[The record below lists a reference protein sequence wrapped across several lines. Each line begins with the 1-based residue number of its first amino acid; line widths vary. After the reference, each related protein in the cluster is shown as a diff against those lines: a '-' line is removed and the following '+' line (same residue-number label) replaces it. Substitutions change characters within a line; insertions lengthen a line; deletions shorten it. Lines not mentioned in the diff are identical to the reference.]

1 MLRVKLD
8 GKAIS
13 GICDSPGQDGC
24 KVAIDSGTSGI
35 TAPTDELRVLNQALN
50 IDPSCTN
57 FDSLPTLTFEM
68 ARAGT
73 DGRHPDNIVA
83 LNIEPEDYVQ
93 RRRANNWE
101 GQDLHV
107 CSSVALAL
115 DVAAPRGPLWVLGD
129 AFLRVYTYSTNCFEK
144 MRRKII
150 F

>member
-1 MLRVKLD
+1 
-8 GKAIS
+8 
-13 GICDSPGQDGC
+13 
-24 KVAIDSGTSGI
+24 
-35 TAPTDELRVLNQALN
+35 
-50 IDPSCTN
+50 
-57 FDSLPTLTFEM
+57 M

-129 AFLRVYTYSTNCFEK
+129 AFLRVYYTVFDRGAHSVSFARMSNPTSIALKEK
-144 MRRKII
+144 IASEDEEVPLKSASEIVRSLPLLRGNN
-150 F
+150 